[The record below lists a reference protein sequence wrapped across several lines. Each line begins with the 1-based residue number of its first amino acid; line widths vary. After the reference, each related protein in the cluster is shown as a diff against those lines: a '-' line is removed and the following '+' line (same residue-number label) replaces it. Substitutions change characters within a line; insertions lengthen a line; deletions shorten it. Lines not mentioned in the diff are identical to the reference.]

1 MRIQFVIRLK
11 KTPDRKSSD
20 RYLIVSL
27 LPMVVGPKLSVAAF
41 QIYLSFDTVTSEFN
55 TPPKAAYC
63 FLMQD
68 CHFTQSVNWIRH
80 QMYPDQEHRNNGGSC
95 HLKRYKKGL
104 HLFEQQVK
112 TKQICQQLSPND
124 WLEFVCKWLYD
135 TLECTFI
142 LCRLQN
148 QSTLIHLQRS
158 FESFKIHAVCITMQ
172 SLRFTRYT
180 KTTPTVLKT
189 KWSVPRVFGT
199 PQPSGNRQDTVLPR

>member
-1 MRIQFVIRLK
+1 MNYENPICNQAEK
-11 KTPDRKSSD
+11 NPDRKSSD

-27 LPMVVGPKLSVAAF
+27 LPMVVGPMLSVAAF

-112 TKQICQQLSPND
+112 TKQICQQLSPD
-124 WLEFVCKWLYD
+124 DLLEFVCKWLYD
-135 TLECTFI
+135 TLECIFI
-142 LCRLQN
+142 LCRLYR
-148 QSTLIHLQRS
+148 IRVHLFIFNAVSSLLKYMQFALQCNRSDLRAIRKRHQR
-158 FESFKIHAVCITMQ
+158 F
-172 SLRFTRYT
+172 
-180 KTTPTVLKT
+180 
-189 KWSVPRVFGT
+189 
-199 PQPSGNRQDTVLPR
+199 

>member
-1 MRIQFVIRLK
+1 
-11 KTPDRKSSD
+11 
-20 RYLIVSL
+20 
-27 LPMVVGPKLSVAAF
+27 
-41 QIYLSFDTVTSEFN
+41 
-55 TPPKAAYC
+55 
-63 FLMQD
+63 
-68 CHFTQSVNWIRH
+68 
-80 QMYPDQEHRNNGGSC
+80 MYPDQEYRNNGGSC

-199 PQPSGNRQDTVLPR
+199 PQPSGNRQDTVLPRYGTESEESNLFVLCFIIALICIHACKIKYQDQQIKKIMYCYVFEEYFETSHTLKQILKKKQFINISLRFYKYELLLE

>member
-1 MRIQFVIRLK
+1 
-11 KTPDRKSSD
+11 
-20 RYLIVSL
+20 
-27 LPMVVGPKLSVAAF
+27 
-41 QIYLSFDTVTSEFN
+41 
-55 TPPKAAYC
+55 
-63 FLMQD
+63 
-68 CHFTQSVNWIRH
+68 
-80 QMYPDQEHRNNGGSC
+80 MYPDQEYRNNGGSC

-135 TLECTFI
+135 TLESTFI
-142 LCRLQN
+142 LCRLYR
-148 QSTLIHLQRS
+148 IRVHL
-158 FESFKIHAVCITMQ
+158 FIFNAVSSLLKYMQFALQ

-199 PQPSGNRQDTVLPR
+199 PQPSGNRQDTVLPRYGTESEESNLFVLCFIIALICIHACKIKYQDQQIKKIMYCYVFEEYFETSHTLKQILKNQFINISLRFYKYDLLLE